1 MRNNGRVTVQI
12 ISIFLVA
19 LVAISGWV
27 YATTKVDAARRV
39 EAVEL
44 RVDKHGIRLDT
55 SERNQAVIEVQL
67 KEINKKLDRLLDQ
80 E

>member
-1 MRNNGRVTVQI
+1 MSNNGKITAQV
-12 ISIFLVA
+12 ISIVLVA
-19 LVAISGWV
+19 LIAISGWV

-44 RVDKHGIRLDT
+44 RVDGHGVRLDT